1 MARQPDIQYI
11 QFYNYGST
19 APKRAPR
26 NSYRKEKYQL
36 PEHRPMAQKA
46 KHTVLDPLSVCA
58 IVVAGFML
66 ITMLVGMFRV
76 GELTSRRQELEGY
89 ISVLQQQNAELEL
102 AYEQSY
108 DLTQVEQRARQMG
121 LVSKDEVAHVQMG
134 PVELV
139 QEQTPSFADR
149 FYAFFDELFAKAP
162 R

>member
-19 APKRAPR
+19 APKLAPR

-36 PEHRPMAQKA
+36 PEHRPMAQQA

-89 ISVLQQQNAELEL
+89 IGVLQQQNAELEL